1 MRLTVHIPNNTEKDL
16 KTYAANQHRSLSSIV
31 ADSIEFYIKETKKK
45 AAMQSIKGMI
55 GKVKISKNALK
66 DIDTMRLDYD
76 RS

>member
-1 MRLTVHIPNNTEKDL
+1 MRLIVHIPSNPEKDL
-16 KTYAANQHRSLSSIV
+16 KSYAANQHKSLSSPV
-31 ADSIEFYIKETKKK
+31 ADSVEFYIKETKKK

-66 DIDTMRLDYD
+66 DIDTMRLDHD